1 MPHDDDA
8 PEPPP
13 AAEPTGKPAGK
24 PAVKRA
30 ATTARGLRAPRVG
43 RPPTLD
49 RERITAAVMAQDLA
63 TLTMQSVAG
72 SLGVAPSALYRWVRN
87 RDELL
92 DLASAEMGRRIV
104 PEREPTAADWR
115 EWLTDLAYAI
125 RREFTAFPGFAAR
138 MLSVGIHREAGHGPV
153 ERAATRAFELAGN
166 PHDRARQCW
175 YAFAAAVMGW
185 IAAEQSGFPADPPMD
200 FAALVD
206 ILLRGTTPTRPA

>member
-1 MPHDDDA
+1 MLPGMPHDDA

-13 AAEPTGKPAGK
+13 AAPSRP
-24 PAVKRA
+24 KRA
-30 ATTARGLRAPRVG
+30 ATTARGLRTPRVG

-104 PEREPTAADWR
+104 PDREPTADDWR

-200 FAALVD
+200 YDALVG
-206 ILLRGTTPTRPA
+206 ILLRGTAPD

>member
-1 MPHDDDA
+1 MPHDDPA

-13 AAEPTGKPAGK
+13 QNPRPERRP
-24 PAVKRA
+24 RA
-30 ATTARGLRAPRVG
+30 TTTARGLRTPRVG
-43 RPPTLD
+43 RPATLD
-49 RERITAAVMAQDLA
+49 RERITAAVMAQDLT
-63 TLTMQSVAG
+63 TLTMQSVAA

-92 DLASAEMGRRIV
+92 DLASAEMARRIV
-104 PEREPTAADWR
+104 PAREPTAADWR
-115 EWLTDLAYAI
+115 PWLTDLAYAVH
-125 RREFTAFPGFAAR
+125 REFTAVPGFAAR
-138 MLSVGIHREAGHGPV
+138 ILTIGLHREAGHGPT
-153 ERAATRAFELAGN
+153 ERAATAAFELAGH

-206 ILLRGTTPTRPA
+206 ILLRGTTPG